1 MFPICLLASFTS
13 VDIFTQLLFPFGPPS
28 SACHPLFGPV
38 FTNVSH
44 IGAVMAFLQDQ
55 GDVVSVY
62 HCECT
67 CVFLSVVEQAIY
79 KEELVIL
86 IGPQPGF
93 FQLGFQLWTPVLF
106 LKEL

>member
-13 VDIFTQLLFPFGPPS
+13 VNVFTQLFFPLGPPS
-28 SACHPLFGPV
+28 CACYPLLGPV

-55 GDVVSVY
+55 GDVVSV
-62 HCECT
+62 
-67 CVFLSVVEQAIY
+67 LEQAIY

-93 FQLGFQLWTPVLF
+93 FQLGFQFWTPVLL
-106 LKEL
+106 LKELD